1 MKGFRMSTQTK
12 KTRVLENRRGAALV
26 LTGIMILGLLGM
38 AAIAIDVSMAFA
50 ARAEMQRIADSS
62 SLAGASVFL
71 EMEAED
77 AEPTA
82 TARANELA
90 LMHTIRGVPVDP
102 SEVTVQVLT
111 DERKVRVWINRGGIA
126 TWFANLLGISSMN
139 IGAMAAAQATAAG
152 EAQCV
157 RPFAIPDLWGEP
169 SPDEVAGG
177 DDLDDNEMFEE
188 GEDWEW
194 GDDLDLEGN
203 PEPYQRW
210 DLDGSDT
217 ENADATGYGSDR
229 RNGIVFPDEGRF
241 YENDYGRPFPLKV
254 GSQTDTQLFSGV
266 FFPFRMPG
274 DPDRLG
280 CGGKEA
286 SKQDSGGDPYRDNI
300 CTCNMNPITLDNTYM
315 IEPGNMVGPTF
326 QGIRELI
333 GQDPTATWAWNT
345 DPDHEGGRVGYV
357 NTTYDGP
364 WMESPRVI
372 KVALFDP
379 RQMTQSGMQDI
390 QFNNIA
396 LVFLEEFGGGNES
409 VFGRFITFAEGSG
422 GGPGP
427 TSGSTVLYL
436 RLVE

>member
-1 MKGFRMSTQTK
+1 
-12 KTRVLENRRGAALV
+12 
-26 LTGIMILGLLGM
+26 MILGLLGM

-62 SLAGASVFL
+62 SLAGASAFL
-71 EMEAED
+71 EMQPED

-90 LMHTIRGVPVDP
+90 LMHTIRGEPVDL
-102 SEVTVQVLT
+102 SEVTVEVLT

-157 RPFAIPDLWGEP
+157 RPFAIPDIWGEP
-169 SPDEVAGG
+169 DPIELPGG
-177 DDLDDNEMFEE
+177 DDLNDNEMFEE

-203 PEPYQRW
+203 PEPYKRW
-210 DLDGSDT
+210 ELDGTDA
-217 ENADATGYGSDR
+217 ENQGATGYGSER
-229 RNGIVFPDEGRF
+229 RNGITFPDEGRF
-241 YENDYGRPFPLKV
+241 YENDYGRPFPLKL

-266 FFPFRMPG
+266 FFPFRMPA

-280 CGGKEA
+280 CGGRPA
-286 SKQDSGGDPYRDNI
+286 SSQDGGANPYRDNI
-300 CTCNMNPITLDNTYM
+300 CTCNMSPIDLDTPYP
-315 IEPGNMVGPTF
+315 IEPGNMVGPTA
-326 QGIRELI
+326 QGIDELI
-333 GQDPTATWAWNT
+333 AQDPTATWSWNR
-345 DPDHEGGRVGYV
+345 DPFHEGGRPGYV
-357 NTTYDGP
+357 NTTYPGD

-379 RQMTQSGMQDI
+379 RQMTKSGMQEI
-390 QFNNIA
+390 EFNNIA
-396 LVFLEEFGGGNES
+396 LVFLEEFHGGNAE